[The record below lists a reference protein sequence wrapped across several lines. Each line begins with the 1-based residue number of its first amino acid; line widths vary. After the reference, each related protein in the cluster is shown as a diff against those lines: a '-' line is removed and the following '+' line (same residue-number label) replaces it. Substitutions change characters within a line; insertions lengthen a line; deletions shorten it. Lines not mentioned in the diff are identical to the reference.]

1 VPRTIAY
8 LLAAVCPLAAAA
20 EEKPRVYTNEDLER
34 VAPYR
39 GQTGA
44 LSQPVA
50 PPETARGRAREKD
63 PGRKDEGRDERY
75 WRGQA
80 DRTAEQ
86 ARKLREQAAS
96 LAGRVDDLRRQPGVL
111 PYSDPRIVSLEER
124 RRALESR
131 AREAELRLEERARR
145 AGALPGWLR

>member
-1 VPRTIAY
+1 MAF
-8 LLAAVCPLAAAA
+8 LLAALCPVATAA

-44 LSQPVA
+44 LSQPAA
-50 PPETARGRAREKD
+50 PAETARGRGAAKD
-63 PGRKDEGRDERY
+63 PSRKDAGGDERY
-75 WRGQA
+75 WRAQA

-86 ARKLREQAAS
+86 VRKLREQAAA
-96 LAGRVDDLRRQPGVL
+96 LAERVDDLRRQPGVL

-131 AREAELRLEERARR
+131 ASEAELRLEERARR

>member
-1 VPRTIAY
+1 MPRTTAY
-8 LLAAVCPLAAAA
+8 LLAVLCPIAAAD
-20 EEKPRVYTNEDLER
+20 EKPRVYTNEDLDR

-39 GQTGA
+39 AQTGV
-44 LSQPVA
+44 LSQPAA
-50 PPETARGRAREKD
+50 PPETPRDRKPGKDSGGARN
-63 PGRKDEGRDERY
+63 DERY
-75 WRGQA
+75 WRDQA

-86 ARKLREQAAS
+86 VRKLREQAAS
-96 LAGRVDDLRRQPGVL
+96 LAERVDQLRRKPGAR
-111 PYSDPRIVSLEER
+111 PYSDPRLVSLEER

>member
-1 VPRTIAY
+1 MPYA
-8 LLAAVCPLAAAA
+8 LAALAALAAA

-39 GQTGA
+39 GQTGVDSRPA
-44 LSQPVA
+44 A
-50 PPETARGRAREKD
+50 PAEPPRGRASEKD
-63 PGRKDEGRDERY
+63 ASRRDAGRDERY
-75 WRGQA
+75 WREQA

-86 ARKLREQAAS
+86 VRKLREQAAA
-96 LAGRVDDLRRQPGVL
+96 LAERIDDLRHQPGVL
-111 PYSDPRIVSLEER
+111 PYSDPRIVSLGQR
-124 RRALESR
+124 RQALEAR

>member
-1 VPRTIAY
+1 VARTITF
-8 LLAAVCPLAAAA
+8 LLAALCPLAAAD
-20 EEKPRVYTNEDLER
+20 EKPRIYTNEDLER

-44 LSQPVA
+44 LSEPAA
-50 PPETARGRAREKD
+50 PPPAPRGGSREREPRD
-63 PGRKDEGRDERY
+63 RDSRRDERY
-75 WRGQA
+75 WRDQA

-111 PYSDPRIVSLEER
+111 PYSDPRIVALEER
-124 RRALESR
+124 RRGLEAR
-131 AREAELRLEERARR
+131 AREAEQRLEERARR

>member
-1 VPRTIAY
+1 MAY
-8 LLAAVCPLAAAA
+8 LLAAMGPLAAA

-44 LSQPVA
+44 LSQPAA
-50 PPETARGRAREKD
+50 PPETPRGRSPEKNASRRD
-63 PGRKDEGRDERY
+63 ASRDEAY

-86 ARKLREQAAS
+86 VRKLREQAAS
-96 LAGRVDDLRRQPGVL
+96 LAERVEELRRQPGVL

-124 RRALESR
+124 RRGVDSR